1 MYGVGVRLIGRIG
14 PIRLIRDLEIA
25 VKVVIG
31 SVVKG
36 FALKGAVKTWLEAN
50 GHEVVD
56 VGCHDTSVFAK
67 FPSIAERAAK
77 VLRDGKADL
86 GVLCCGSGTG
96 MALAAGKF
104 AGICAISAESPLAA
118 EFGRKVNDANVL
130 CMGESLVAP
139 DTACKIVEMF
149 LNTEFQ
155 DAPAIPEKVR
165 AFWAEARDEISARG
179 PAAGDREI
187 ETMA

>member
-1 MYGVGVRLIGRIG
+1 MRI
-14 PIRLIRDLEIA
+14 
-25 VKVVIG
+25 VIG

-36 FALKGAVKTWLEAN
+36 FALKSTVKNWLEQN

-56 VGCHDTSVFAK
+56 VGCYDTSVFAK

-77 VLRDGKADL
+77 VLQDGGAEL

-96 MALAAGKF
+96 MALASGKF

-139 DTACKIVEMF
+139 DMGCKIVETF
-149 LNTEFQ
+149 LATKFQ
-155 DAPAIPEKVR
+155 DAPAIPEKIKN
-165 AFWAEARDEISARG
+165 FWAEARDEISARG
-179 PAAGDREI
+179 PQAQDRKI
-187 ETMA
+187 ETME

>member
-1 MYGVGVRLIGRIG
+1 MRI
-14 PIRLIRDLEIA
+14 
-25 VKVVIG
+25 VVG

-36 FALKGAVKTWLEAN
+36 FALKSAVKAWLEQN

-56 VGCHDTSVFAK
+56 VGCYDTSIFAK
-67 FPSIAERAAK
+67 FPSVAERAAK
-77 VLRDGKADL
+77 VLQDGKADL

-96 MALAAGKF
+96 MALASGKF

-139 DTACKIVEMF
+139 DMACKIVETF
-149 LNTEFQ
+149 LATKFQ

-165 AFWAEARDEISARG
+165 NFWAEARDEISARG
-179 PAAGDREI
+179 PQACDRDV

>member
-1 MYGVGVRLIGRIG
+1 MR
-14 PIRLIRDLEIA
+14 
-25 VKVVIG
+25 VVIG
-31 SVVKG
+31 CVVKG
-36 FALKGAVKTWLEAN
+36 FGLKSAVKNLLEQK

-56 VGCHDTSVFAK
+56 VGCYDTSVFAK

-77 VLRDGKADL
+77 VLQDGQADL
-86 GVLCCGSGTG
+86 GILCCGSGTG
-96 MALAAGKF
+96 MALAVGKF
-104 AGICAISAESPLAA
+104 AGICAVSCETPLAA

-139 DTACKIVEMF
+139 DMACRIAETF
-149 LNTEFQ
+149 LSVKFQ

-179 PAAGDREI
+179 VQARDREI
-187 ETMA
+187 ETME

>member
-1 MYGVGVRLIGRIG
+1 MRI
-14 PIRLIRDLEIA
+14 
-25 VKVVIG
+25 VVG

-36 FALKGAVKTWLEAN
+36 FALKGAVKSWLEQN

-56 VGCHDTSVFAK
+56 VGCYDTSVFAK

-77 VLRDGKADL
+77 VLQDGGADL

-96 MALAAGKF
+96 MALASGKF

-139 DTACKIVEMF
+139 DMGCKIVETF
-149 LNTEFQ
+149 LATKFQ
-155 DAPAIPEKVR
+155 DAPAIPEKIKN
-165 AFWAEARDEISARG
+165 FWAEAKDEISARG
-179 PAAGDREI
+179 PQARDRDI
-187 ETMA
+187 ETMG